1 MKVTKDKKTRS
12 IGDALIHSMGEALA
26 HAQGKKT
33 DARET
38 RFKTPAVEVKRIRE
52 RVKLTQPAFAGIMG
66 VSVSG
71 LRKWE
76 QQVRRPSGAALTLL
90 QVMDREPDAV
100 ARALAEERW
109 LRADVAPTYDAMKAR
124 PERGVSAAKAFAEVR
139 AQHSRRTK
147 REKAR

>member
-1 MKVTKDKKTRS
+1 MKMAKKKAQS
-12 IGDALIHSMGEALA
+12 IGDELIQSMGEALA

-33 DARET
+33 GARVT

-66 VSVSG
+66 VSLSG

-109 LRADVAPTYDAMKAR
+109 LREDVATTYDAMKPH
-124 PERGVSAAKAFAEVR
+124 PERGIPAAKAFAVVR
-139 AQHSRRTK
+139 ARYRK
-147 REKAR
+147 RAKAR

>member
-1 MKVTKDKKTRS
+1 MKMAKKKAQS
-12 IGDALIHSMGEALA
+12 IGDELIQSMGEALA

-33 DARET
+33 GARVT

-66 VSVSG
+66 VSLSG

-100 ARALAEERW
+100 ARALAEEHGVAVAEAKPV
-109 LRADVAPTYDAMKAR
+109 RARA
-124 PERGVSAAKAFAEVR
+124 AAKHR
-139 AQHSRRTK
+139 
-147 REKAR
+147 

>member
-1 MKVTKDKKTRS
+1 MKMAKKTPS
-12 IGDALIHSMGEALA
+12 IGDELIQSMGEALA
-26 HAQGKKT
+26 HANGQKNDT
-33 DARET
+33 RET

-52 RVKLTQPAFAGIMG
+52 RVKLSQPAFAGIMG

-100 ARALAEERW
+100 ARALAE
-109 LRADVAPTYDAMKAR
+109 DVATTYDAMKAK
-124 PERGVSAAKAFAEVR
+124 PERAVPAAKAFAAVR
-139 AQHSRRTK
+139 ARHNRSQK
-147 REKAR
+147 RVKAR